1 MLVLQQIKVLPAGAQ
16 IIIKDQDKRVL
27 DFSKSFIDGSLKFI
41 TANDANLYDKV
52 YSTFKVYGLE
62 AVAYK
67 PTVTFKNCDRKE
79 TEIIYLIQIRG
90 ESDEG

>member
-1 MLVLQQIKVLPAGAQ
+1 MLVLQQIKVLPKGAQ

-27 DFSKSFIDGSLKFI
+27 DFSKSFTDGSLKFN

-52 YSTFKVYGLE
+52 YSTFKVYGIE
-62 AVAYK
+62 AVAFV
-67 PTVTFKNCDRKE
+67 PSISLTHCDK